1 MAAIDMPATPANPS
15 TYKASNGVT
24 YVWDGQK
31 WSATGGGGGNS
42 DVATISVGTNPP
54 STKKEGD
61 MWYNTVDG
69 IMYVWYVDESQVA
82 GAGEGQ
88 WVDTRPGGDGAS

>member
-31 WSATGGGGGNS
+31 WSATGGGGQTGPGIT
-42 DVATISVGTNPP
+42 VSVNPP
-54 STKKEGD
+54 VGPSEGD
-61 MWYNTVDG
+61 LWWNTVDG
-69 IMYVWYVDESQVA
+69 IMYVWYVDPSQVGA
-82 GAGEGQ
+82 AGEGQ
-88 WVDTRPGGDGAS
+88 WVDTRPGGEGVA

>member
-15 TYKASNGVT
+15 TYAASNGVT

-31 WSATGGGGGNS
+31 WSATGGGGDISSG
-42 DVATISVGTNPP
+42 ISVGTNPP
-54 STKKEGD
+54 SSPSEGNL
-61 MWYNTVDG
+61 WYNTVDG

-88 WVDTRPGGDGAS
+88 WVDARPGGEGVA

>member
-15 TYKASNGVT
+15 TFKAQNGVT

-31 WSATGGGGGNS
+31 WSATGGGGQAGPG
-42 DVATISVGTNPP
+42 ISVGVNPP
-54 STKKEGD
+54 VGPSEGD
-61 MWYNTVDG
+61 LWWNTVDG
-69 IMYVWYVDESQVA
+69 IMYVWYVDPSQVA

-88 WVDTRPGGDGAS
+88 WVDTRPGGEGAA

>member
-31 WSATGGGGGNS
+31 WSATGSGDISSG
-42 DVATISVGTNPP
+42 ISVGVNAPASP
-54 STKKEGD
+54 DVGNL
-61 MWYNTVDG
+61 WYNTSDG
-69 IMYVWYVDESQVA
+69 IMYVWYVDASQSA
-82 GAGEGQ
+82 ALGEGQ
-88 WVDTRPGGDGAS
+88 WVDTRPGND

>member
-15 TYKASNGVT
+15 TYAASNGVT

-31 WSATGGGGGNS
+31 WSATGGGS
-42 DVATISVGTNPP
+42 DAGAGISVGTNPP
-54 STKKEGD
+54 TSKKEGD
-61 MWYNTVDG
+61 LWYNTVDG

-88 WVDTRPGGDGAS
+88 WVDARPGGEGVA

>member
-31 WSATGGGGGNS
+31 WSATGGGGQTGKYKMSRMANEAPILIAVDPS
-42 DVATISVGTNPP
+42 NIHLAT
-54 STKKEGD
+54 TKSLF
-61 MWYNTVDG
+61 NIVD
-69 IMYVWYVDESQVA
+69 A
-82 GAGEGQ
+82 L
-88 WVDTRPGGDGAS
+88 

>member
-31 WSATGGGGGNS
+31 WSATGGGGQTGPGIT
-42 DVATISVGTNPP
+42 VSVNPP
-54 STKKEGD
+54 VGPSEGD
-61 MWYNTVDG
+61 LWWNTVDG
-69 IMYVWYVDESQVA
+69 IMYVWYIDPSQVGA
-82 GAGEGQ
+82 AGEGQ
-88 WVDTRPGGDGAS
+88 WVDTRPGGEGVA